1 MKKIFNW
8 LSTLWHGLFYGMK
21 ATDEIMVTGNI
32 DTIPGSAIIQEVND
46 HRVSKALLKGE
57 VTQEVEELRYRTY
70 KVDREA
76 KQYEYIAPT
85 LAFKRDKQ
93 DSKFVS
99 YEKNGDL
106 ELITIQ
112 PNETI
117 VEEIAKSLGSVGTYG
132 QREEYLIKLKRKF
145 FPRYRLEAYTKR
157 LAVFKLDET
166 HVILDFY
173 VSKYPNDKDF
183 KSKGFVREIEK
194 IKDEQ
199 MHSDVLDIDNVS
211 FTTSHAYKLNDLLQ
225 FEFNN
230 LEFKGVS
237 EFDGHYVIKFEAC
250 IVKNGYDLIEQ
261 YNSVS
266 MEKKYQNKE
275 KKDIA
280 LDLFNIP
287 QTKVYKCECCGK
299 EIVYD
304 PIEMEEVAA
313 TKPREIDAETDS
325 NTHTT
330 EFMDVQIVQQT
341 YGVLLFK
348 DCLKKYLKEN
358 NLF

>member
-21 ATDEIMVTGNI
+21 ATDEIMVTGNT

-250 IVKNGYDLIEQ
+250 IVKNGHDLIEQ

-341 YGVLLFK
+341 YGVLLCK

>member
-132 QREEYLIKLKRKF
+132 QRDEYLIKLKRKF

-287 QTKVYKCECCGK
+287 QTKVYKCESCGK

-341 YGVLLFK
+341 YGVLLCK

-358 NLF
+358 NLI

>member
-21 ATDEIMVTGNI
+21 ATDEIMVTGNT

-199 MHSDVLDIDNVS
+199 MRSDVLDIDNVS

-341 YGVLLFK
+341 YGVLLCK

>member
-1 MKKIFNW
+1 MKKIFTW
-8 LSTLWHGLFYGMK
+8 ISTFWHGLFYGMK
-21 ATDEIMVTGNI
+21 ATDEIMLTGNT

-112 PNETI
+112 PNEAI
-117 VEEIAKSLGSVGTYG
+117 VEEISKSLEYVGTYG
-132 QREEYLIKLKRKF
+132 QREEYLIKLKRNF

-157 LAVFKLDET
+157 LAIFKLDET
-166 HVILDFY
+166 HAILDFY

-199 MHSDVLDIDNVS
+199 MRSDVLDIDNVS
-211 FTTSHAYKLNDLLQ
+211 FTTSHAFKLNDLLQ
-225 FEFNN
+225 FEFKN
-230 LEFKGVS
+230 LEFKGIS
-237 EFDGHYVIKFEAC
+237 EFDGHYVIKFKAF
-250 IVKNGYDLIEQ
+250 IVKNGYDLTEQ
-261 YNSVS
+261 YYSAS

-275 KKDIA
+275 KKEVV
-280 LDLFNIP
+280 LDLFGAP
-287 QTKVYKCECCGK
+287 QTEVYKCERCGK

-304 PIEMEEVAA
+304 PVEMEEMAI
-313 TKPREIDAETDS
+313 TKPREIDEEDNNS
-325 NTHTT
+325 THTT
-330 EFMDVQIVQQT
+330 EFMDAQIAQQT
-341 YGVLLFK
+341 YGVLLCK

-358 NLF
+358 NLI

>member
-21 ATDEIMVTGNI
+21 ATDEIMVTGNT

-341 YGVLLFK
+341 YGVLLCK

>member
-21 ATDEIMVTGNI
+21 ATDEIMVTGNT

-250 IVKNGYDLIEQ
+250 IVKNANDLIEQ
-261 YNSVS
+261 YYSAS

-280 LDLFNIP
+280 LNLFDIP

-304 PIEMEEVAA
+304 PIEMEEVTA

-341 YGVLLFK
+341 YGVLLCK